1 MDIVSCQKQTNEK
14 TQGMKLGGSILEGF
28 AGLEGGKLG
37 GRFIHISL
45 YAYMK
50 FSKVKKII

>member
-37 GRFIHISL
+37 GRFNHISL